1 MATAALSAISGY
13 FPFGRTVSPPKDDEK
28 TALRA
33 LPSSWYTSPEMY
45 ELERRAIFSR
55 KWQLVT
61 HQNRLIK
68 PGDWLKFKIAGF
80 EFVLTRDREN
90 KINAFHNVCRHRA
103 FPVVTGEQSGNS
115 KILSCKYHGWS
126 YGLNG
131 KLSKAPGYQELDGF
145 DKSQNGLFPIHVHK
159 DVNGFIWVNLDA
171 KKEPEVAWKDDF
183 DGIDTQHR
191 YTQFNFDDYVFDHF
205 WEMEGNYNWKILA
218 DNYNECYHCATTHPD
233 IPALADLASYNVKTR
248 ACQIIHD
255 AATTDEQ
262 RKNGLTVAST
272 YYFPNVSTNISPHFF
287 MIQRFV
293 PSGPTT
299 SSMQY
304 QVFRNKHSSEDD
316 FQLVNNIYKRIMSED
331 KYLCDL
337 AQKNLE
343 AGVFVNGELHPRM
356 EKGPLFFQKVCRD
369 VVTAHHA
376 REKKEGGEYWP
387 ARQRMPGDAGVS
399 KEDLE
404 FCSGLACGDR
414 KDSLIW

>member
-1 MATAALSAISGY
+1 MATAAVSAISSYLG
-13 FPFGRTVSPPKDDEK
+13 FGRASPPAKEENPPV
-28 TALRA
+28 RA
-33 LPSSWYTSPEMY
+33 LPSSWYTSKEMY
-45 ELERRAIFSR
+45 ELERRSIFSR

-61 HQNRLIK
+61 HQARINK

-80 EFVLTRDREN
+80 EFVLTRDREG

-103 FPVVTGEQSGNS
+103 FPVVTGDSGSS
-115 KILSCKYHGWS
+115 KILACKYHGWS

-131 KLSKAPGYQELDGF
+131 KLAKAPGYQELDGF
-145 DKSQNGLFPIHVHK
+145 DKSQNGLFPVHVHI
-159 DVNGFIWVNLDA
+159 DTNGFIWVNLDG
-171 KKEPEVAWKDDF
+171 KSEPEIAWEDDF
-183 DGIDTQHR
+183 DGIDKQER
-191 YTQFNFDDYVFDHF
+191 YKLYNMDDYVFDHF

-233 IPALADLASYNVKTR
+233 IPALADLASYNVQTR

-255 AATTDEQ
+255 AATTNEQ
-262 RKNGLTVAST
+262 RENGLTVAST

-304 QVFRNKHSSEDD
+304 QVFRNKNSSEED

-343 AGVFVNGELHPRM
+343 AGIFVNGELHPRL

-369 VVTAHHA
+369 VVTEHHA
-376 REKKEGGEYWP
+376 REKKEGQEYWP
-387 ARQRMPGDAGVS
+387 ARQTLPGSADAS
-399 KEDLE
+399 AKDIE
-404 FCSGLACGDR
+404 FCSGLSCGDR
-414 KDSLIW
+414 KDSLVW